1 MFGWLDPVL
10 QVNNLEK
17 VIFVQKIFERF
28 DGLLYTAV
36 LSCRISV
43 QFFDERVNKR
53 DFLKII
59 NLDSNI
65 LALST

>member
-1 MFGWLDPVL
+1 MFGWLDPVV
-10 QVNNLEK
+10 QGNNLEK
-17 VIFVQKIFERF
+17 VVFVQFFFERF
-28 DGLLYTAV
+28 DGLFYTAE
-36 LSCRISV
+36 LSCRTSV